1 MDKLS
6 ITEWDETDR
15 PREKLRDRGP
25 AALTDAEL
33 LGILIGSGT
42 PKETAVDLMKRILHD
57 CDNNLNT
64 LGKMTLPQ
72 LMAYKGIGEAKA
84 ITIMAACE
92 LGKRRAV
99 AEPAK
104 REKMDSAS
112 AVYNYMHA
120 KMQDLDVE
128 EFWILLMNQNYKLIK
143 AVMVG
148 RGGISETTAD
158 VRIMMR
164 EALLNNATVLAA
176 CHNHPSNNPRPSR
189 MDDQLTERI
198 RKACDTMRIYFLDH
212 VIVCDGVYYSYR
224 EQGRL

>member
-42 PKETAVDLMKRILHD
+42 PKETAVDLMKRILRD

-64 LGKMTLPQ
+64 LGKMMLPQ

>member
-6 ITEWDETDR
+6 ITEWDEADR
-15 PREKLRDRGP
+15 PREKLRDKGA

-42 PKETAVDLMKRILHD
+42 KKETAVDLMKRILHD
-57 CDNNLNT
+57 CDYNLNS

-72 LMAYKGIGEAKA
+72 LMAYNGIGEAKA

-92 LGKRRAV
+92 LGKRRA
-99 AEPAK
+99 ATAPAK
-104 REKMDSAS
+104 RENLDSAT

-143 AVMVG
+143 AEMIG
-148 RGGISETTAD
+148 RGGISETAAD

-164 EALLNNATVLAA
+164 EAILNNATVLAA
-176 CHNHPSNNPRPSR
+176 CHNHPSNNAKPSR
-189 MDDQLTERI
+189 QDDKLTERI
-198 RKACDTMRIYFLDH
+198 SKACELMRIYFLDH
-212 VIVCDGVYYSYR
+212 VIVCDGLYYSYR